1 MLWIWLVLL
10 IAFVVIEAAT
20 AQLVTIWFAVG
31 SLGALIVSLFTDSLP
46 IQIAVFVI
54 ISLIAIAI
62 TRPLAKKI
70 TDAKIQATNA
80 DMYIGKEG
88 VVTECINNVE
98 ATGVVKV
105 SGSVWTARTED
116 DKTIIPEGAHIEVI
130 RIEGVKLI
138 VKIKEASL

>member
-1 MLWIWLVLL
+1 MLWIWLALL
-10 IAFVVIEAAT
+10 VAFVVIEAAT

-31 SLGALIVSLFTDSLP
+31 ALGALIVSLLTDSLG

-70 TDAKIQATNA
+70 TDTKTQATNA

-88 VVTECINNVE
+88 IVTESINNVN

-105 SGSVWTARTED
+105 NGSVWTARTED

-130 RIEGVKLI
+130 KIEGVKLI
-138 VKIKEASL
+138 VKIKED